1 MLKAIKEFF
10 FGKPKEV
17 EAGPVITPAYDMT
30 PPQPA
35 KCGCGRSQSGFCEG
49 LHKLTADEWAVHD
62 SNPNKA
68 QPVVEAKVDPVSV
81 ALDLEPVDLAAQPAE
96 PAKKPRKPRAPKAEK
111 PAKAPKAKAE
121 KKPKEKKPAAMKA
134 KKAK

>member
-1 MLKAIKEFF
+1 MFKAIKEFF
-10 FGKPKEV
+10 LGKTPENTG
-17 EAGPVITPAYDMT
+17 GPLITPSYDVA
-30 PPQPA
+30 PPQPV
-35 KCGCGRSQSGFCEG
+35 KCGCGRSQSGLCEG
-49 LHKLTADEWAVHD
+49 LHKLTAEEWAVHE

-68 QPVVEAKVDPVSV
+68 QPVVEAAVDPVSV

-111 PAKAPKAKAE
+111 PAKEPKAKAE
-121 KKPKEKKPAAMKA
+121 KAPKTKKPAATKA